1 MEKIK
6 KRSKLTVVSYSGE
19 PFEDREEAGRLLAEQ
34 FSNLRTKRAI
44 VLGIPRGGIIIA
56 KELASR
62 IRADLDIVLSR
73 KLGTP
78 GQPELAMGS
87 LAEDGTVFLN
97 EYVVKAMGV
106 TKQDIEQEKARQIKE
121 IQRRTQLIRNV
132 LPKSP
137 LKKRIVV
144 LTDDGVATGATMQ
157 AALWAV
163 RQENPQSIVVA
174 IPVASNEA
182 LNRLSAD
189 ADEIVCLRQPPVFYA
204 VGQFYTQFYQVQDE
218 EVLQVLKAEAS
229 RRMKLHRKS

>member
-1 MEKIK
+1 MAKTKSGTKI
-6 KRSKLTVVSYSGE
+6 TVVSYSGE
-19 PFEDREEAGRLLAEQ
+19 PFKNREEAGRLIAEQ
-34 FSNLRTKRAI
+34 LGRLRNKGAI
-44 VLGIPRGGIIIA
+44 VLGIPRGGIIVA
-56 KELASR
+56 KELATR

-87 LAEDGTVFLN
+87 LAEDGTVFTN

-132 LPKSP
+132 LPKSS
-137 LKKRIVV
+137 LKNRIVV
-144 LTDDGVATGATMQ
+144 VTDDGVATGATMQ

-163 RQENPQSIVVA
+163 RQENPLSVIVA
-174 IPVASNEA
+174 IPVASDEA

-189 ADEIVCLRQPPVFYA
+189 ADEILCLRQPPIFYA
-204 VGQFYTQFYQVQDE
+204 VGQFYSQFYQVQDE
-218 EVLQVLKAEAS
+218 EVIQVLKAEAA
-229 RRMKLHRKS
+229 RRQKRRRKR